1 VVVSSGSGS
10 KRCFS
15 GRLSGIADYDT
26 TSNKVLVKIVNA
38 SVSGAD
44 IFVAFNA
51 MKGINSGTQEAD
63 NQVTVVQVGEGS
75 GASFSQSTLLSKL
88 SAGGSYINSTFGRK
102 QSQLT
107 VQVDSI
113 SGTDYADV
121 KIYFG
126 RKAC

>member
-10 KRCFS
+10 CFS
-15 GRLSGIADYDT
+15 GRLSGIADYGT
-26 TSNKVLVKIVNA
+26 TSNKVLVKIVYP
-38 SVSGAD
+38 SGTSGAD

-51 MKGINSGTQEAD
+51 KKGINSGTQEAD
-63 NQVTVVQVGEGS
+63 NQVTVVQVGQGS
-75 GASFSQSTLLSKL
+75 GASYSQSTLLMRL
-88 SAGGSYINSTFGRK
+88 SAGGSYKFGK
-102 QSQLT
+102 GKSQLT